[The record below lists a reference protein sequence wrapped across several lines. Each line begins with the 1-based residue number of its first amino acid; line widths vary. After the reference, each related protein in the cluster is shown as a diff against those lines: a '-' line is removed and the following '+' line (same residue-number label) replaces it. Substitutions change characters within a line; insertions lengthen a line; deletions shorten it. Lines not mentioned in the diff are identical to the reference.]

1 MEKET
6 TENKGIYLREIN
18 IPELISKFKKGWKS
32 YLISLSITFALSTFI
47 ILSVP
52 RYYRCEVKL
61 APESSAPNTGSIG
74 ALASSMGVN
83 IANIT
88 NNDAII
94 PELYPDLVNSA
105 DFQVS
110 LFPIKVVSIN
120 GKINTTYFNY
130 LDTKQKKAWWSVLRD
145 YIISKINQNKYD
157 KKENAGS
164 VNANPF
170 RMTKKETA
178 IAKKISSNI
187 TTNIDKKTD
196 VISIVVDDQDPL
208 IAATL
213 ADSTRV
219 KLQQFITNYRT
230 KKAKI
235 DYEYAKKLNVQ
246 AKQLYL
252 KAQIKYAAYCDAN
265 EDAILESFQAKR
277 DELENEMQLQFNN
290 YQQTTAQMQAAK
302 AKIQERT
309 PAFTI
314 LQNASVPIT
323 PAGPKRM
330 IFVAIWLFIAFIA
343 TSVYVYKKNI

>member
-18 IPELISKFKKGWKS
+18 IPDLVSKLKKGWKY
-32 YLISLSITFALSTFI
+32 YLISLPLTFI
-47 ILSVP
+47 VSAFIIFSVP

-61 APESSAPNTGSIG
+61 APESSSPNVGNLG
-74 ALASSMGVN
+74 ALASFMGMN
-83 IANIT
+83 IANMT

-94 PELYPDLVNSA
+94 PELYPDLVNST
-105 DFQVS
+105 DFLVS
-110 LFPIKVVSIN
+110 LFPIKVVSIDSQT
-120 GKINTTYFNY
+120 NTTYFNY
-130 LDTKQKKAWWSVLRD
+130 LNTKQKKAWWNELSAW
-145 YIISKINQNKYD
+145 ISTKIKSNR
-157 KKENAGS
+157 KEDNIGS
-164 VNANPF
+164 EKANPF
-170 RMTKKETA
+170 RMTKKEKA

-208 IAATL
+208 VAATL
-213 ADSTRV
+213 ADSVRV

-235 DYEYAKKLNVQ
+235 DYEYAKKLNAQ
-246 AKQLYL
+246 AKILYQ
-252 KAQIKYAAYCDAN
+252 KAQAKYASYCDAN
-265 EDAILESFQAKR
+265 EDATLQSFISKR
-277 DELENEMQLQFNN
+277 DELENDMQLQFNN

-314 LQNASVPIT
+314 LQNASVPTT